1 MLTHSDTTARTKIC
15 TVNIYFVRATQYM
28 MHFTQSY
35 IPDLYSISLDEIMFD
50 DNLQTTINNHLYQYE
65 IVRSGH
71 WTGVGSEPT
80 TLPIRICTNQLCIM
94 YIYIYAY
101 LQCVLQRLGAIYEY
115 IYIFPIPCNVYI
127 IYKFGRSPL

>member
-94 YIYIYAY
+94 YIYICISAMCFAKAWRYIR
-101 LQCVLQRLGAIYEY
+101 VY
-115 IYIFPIPCNVYI
+115 IYISN
-127 IYKFGRSPL
+127 PL